1 MSEQLVLGKHTV
13 VSFMLRGLTILALY
27 KCIITIYIEC
37 VNCCRLDGYCRHV
50 LATLYEVID
59 YRTDS
64 KTSVTSESC
73 RWVRRATES
82 SNGVLLT
89 DIQTDLVQRP
99 ANDT

>member
-1 MSEQLVLGKHTV
+1 MTSVD
-13 VSFMLRGLTILALY
+13 MDLRSCILSAFCTC
-27 KCIITIYIEC
+27 KGG
-37 VNCCRLDGYCRHV
+37 LDGYCRHV

-73 RWVRRATES
+73 RWVRRATEC

-99 ANDT
+99 ANDTAEPFA